1 MRFLSGNLFIL
12 LIFGFLIYCT
22 GSKNELVQKKP
33 NPDQNRMKERFI
45 RDPEKYTKKVLADRC
60 RIIGTIK
67 EIDSTRFLDN
77 PKAPCGKYPCYAT
90 IVIDSILGYG
100 SGFSS
105 KVSRGQEIE
114 VNFKFTLISSDIT
127 APELQLGLPG
137 LQKNNQFIAD
147 LEALPIIGE
156 GKVEYTIY
164 RYELKSD

>member
-1 MRFLSGNLFIL
+1 M
-12 LIFGFLIYCT
+12 
-22 GSKNELVQKKP
+22 
-33 NPDQNRMKERFI
+33 
-45 RDPEKYTKKVLADRC
+45 
-60 RIIGTIK
+60 
-67 EIDSTRFLDN
+67 
-77 PKAPCGKYPCYAT
+77 
-90 IVIDSILGYG
+90 
-100 SGFSS
+100 
-105 KVSRGQEIE
+105 SRGQEIE